1 MLKTIEQQLLEDR
14 TMNLITIKVL
24 RYLLNVRVRE
34 LREKELECFHKDDR
48 NCMRE
53 ETIEVE
59 EMIKTIGN
67 MRQ

>member
-1 MLKTIEQQLLEDR
+1 MG
-14 TMNLITIKVL
+14 LIMIKVL

-59 EMIKTIGN
+59 EMIRIIGN

>member
-34 LREKELECFHKDDR
+34 LREKERECFHKDDR

-53 ETIEVE
+53 EMIEVE
-59 EMIKTIGN
+59 EMIRIIGN

>member
-53 ETIEVE
+53 EIVEVE
-59 EMIKTIGN
+59 EMIRVIGN
-67 MRQ
+67 MR

>member
-1 MLKTIEQQLLEDR
+1 M
-14 TMNLITIKVL
+14 IKVL
-24 RYLLNVRVRE
+24 RYLLNIRVRE

-59 EMIKTIGN
+59 EMIRIIGN
-67 MRQ
+67 MR